1 MTDRL
6 KSLGGWLHRRAENVA
21 VAMLAVMFA
30 AFIVQIVFRYVLN
43 LPVGWASELTLVMWL
58 WLVLWGAGLVLP
70 EREEIR
76 FDVIWHAVG
85 PRTRR
90 RMQAVAATALLALYG
105 AALPASWDFV
115 SFMRVQKTAY
125 LRIRYDHLF
134 MVFMV
139 FALAILVR
147 YAWLLVR
154 ALRGRAD
161 PADPDAPVALAVEDL
176 P

>member
-1 MTDRL
+1 MPHRL
-6 KSLGGWLHRRAENVA
+6 TSLGGWLHRRAENVA

-30 AFIVQIVFRYVLN
+30 AFIVQVAFRYLLN

-76 FDVIWHAVG
+76 FDVIWASAE

-90 RMQAVAATALLALYG
+90 WMQGIAATALLVLYG
-105 AALPASWDFV
+105 GSLPAAWDFV
-115 SFMRVQKTAY
+115 SFMKIQKTTY
-125 LRIRYDHLF
+125 LGIRYDHLF
-134 MVFMV
+134 FAFMI
-139 FALAILVR
+139 FAVAALVR
-147 YAWLLVR
+147 YAWLLVQ
-154 ALRGRAD
+154 AIRGRPEAGEHN
-161 PADPDAPVALAVEDL
+161 VEDL